1 MRVTKT
7 IVVKVVL
14 TKLLL
19 ESLPAALIATAA
31 ALTDAFAETAKTTTA
46 AASSE
51 EVFHADRPFSPHFA
65 TILSVKIEGY
75 HRP

>member
-1 MRVTKT
+1 MTKT

-19 ESLPAALIATAA
+19 ESLPATAFIATAA
-31 ALTDAFAETAKTTTA
+31 ALTDAFAETAKTTTTT

-51 EVFHADRPFSPHFA
+51 EVFNADRPFSPNFA
-65 TILSVKIEGY
+65 IIEGY